1 LVHAEPK
8 LFFQR
13 TNFSALLADPEII
26 GLHISPNVHGSQN
39 RSWQLACPER
49 RNGSAP
55 SSSG

>member
-26 GLHISPNVHGSQN
+26 GLHISPNVHSSQN

-49 RNGSAP
+49 RNGRRLAA
-55 SSSG
+55 SG